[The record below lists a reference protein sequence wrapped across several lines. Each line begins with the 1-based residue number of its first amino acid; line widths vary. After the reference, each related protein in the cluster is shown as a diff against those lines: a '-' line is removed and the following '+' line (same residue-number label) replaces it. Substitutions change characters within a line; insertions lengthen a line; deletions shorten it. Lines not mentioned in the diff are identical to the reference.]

1 MRLGI
6 ISDTHDQLERTRQAV
21 ALLVEAGAEALIHCG
36 DLLGPPIVEACSV
49 LPAYFVFGNNE
60 DDLPGLRRAMRAAN
74 AVCLEYAGQIELAG
88 KRIAV
93 THGHLDK
100 ELRRLAETKPDY
112 LLTGHSHV
120 RHDYREG
127 AARHINPG
135 ALHRAAEFSV
145 AVLDLHT
152 DELRFLPIER

>member
-21 ALLVEAGAEALIHCG
+21 ALLVAAGAETLIHCG
-36 DLLGPPIVEACSV
+36 DLLGPPIVEACGT

-74 AVCLEYAGQIELAG
+74 AVCLEWAGAVALAG

-93 THGHLDK
+93 THGHLQK
-100 ELRRLAETKPDY
+100 ELSDLLAAEPDY
-112 LLTGHSHV
+112 LFSGHSHV
-120 RHDYREG
+120 AADHREG
-127 AARHINPG
+127 GTRWINPG
-135 ALHRAAEFSV
+135 ALYRAREYTV
-145 AVLDLHT
+145 AILDLQS
-152 DELRFLPIER
+152 DRLEYLIVPR